1 MARRRLKDRNI
12 RNLGKIGNGSY
23 MVTLP
28 IEYVRELKWQDN
40 QKVTVELDKKSKKLV
55 IKDWKK

>member
-40 QKVTVELDKKSKKLV
+40 QKVTVELDKKAKRLI